1 MAEKILA
8 MRDISKSF
16 VNIEVLHKV
25 DFSLVKGEVH
35 ALVGQNG
42 AGKSTMMKILNGVY
56 TKDSGTITIEGQ
68 ETEYN
73 TTIGARQ
80 YGISM
85 VFQEFSLVPSLP
97 VYQNVFLGKERRDK
111 KIFLDDKKFIQ
122 TTEEILRT
130 LDRNVTI
137 DPKENVENLSIG
149 QQQFVEIA
157 KSLTHNPRIL
167 ILDEPTAS
175 LTHAEI
181 ESLFN
186 VIKEIKK
193 RGISIIYI
201 SHYLRDIFKICDRV
215 TVLRDGRKVFT
226 KALKDTDIEDVIKGM
241 LGKQFNSHAVT
252 KFKAIDRTGVP
263 LLEVRNLTAAKV
275 EKVSF
280 QLWPGEILGIAGLLG
295 SGRTEIFHSFTG
307 ISIKNNGDI
316 RVNGETVKIGSTKDS
331 IELGIS
337 LIPEDRRTQGLIT
350 NFPISENILLPILR
364 KLKRL
369 FFVND
374 REGQRI
380 ATDFMKRFNIK
391 AKDARQ
397 EARFL
402 SGGNQ
407 QKVVVAKG
415 MVSRSKVLLLDDP
428 TFGIDVQSKREI
440 MDIVRDFV
448 TQGNGAIFI
457 SSELEE
463 IAEICDRIL
472 ILKKGAVTQEIDNSK
487 AGGVTEEDLL
497 RMIQ

>member
-1 MAEKILA
+1 MTEKILE
-8 MRDISKSF
+8 MHEISKSF

-25 DFSLVKGEVH
+25 DFSLFKGEVH

-73 TTIGARQ
+73 TPAGARQ

-97 VYQNVFLGKERRDK
+97 VYQNVFLGRERRDK
-111 KIFLDDKKFIQ
+111 KVFLDDKKFIHA
-122 TTEEILRT
+122 TEEILRT

-157 KSLTHNPRIL
+157 KSLSHNPRIL

-181 ESLFN
+181 ESLFS

-215 TVLRDGRKVFT
+215 TVLRDGEKVFT
-226 KALKDTDIEDVIKGM
+226 KPLEDTDIEDVIKGM

-252 KFKAIDRTGVP
+252 KFKTINRSGVP
-263 LLEVRNLTAAKV
+263 LLDVRNLTAARV
-275 EKVSF
+275 EDVSF

-295 SGRTEIFHSFTG
+295 SGRTEIFHAFTG
-307 ISIKNNGDI
+307 INTKNSGDI
-316 RVNGETVKIGSTKDS
+316 RINGETVKIGSTKDS

-350 NFPISENILLPILR
+350 DFPIGENILLPILR
-364 KLKRL
+364 RLKRL

-374 REGQRI
+374 REGRRI
-380 ATDFMKRFNIK
+380 AADFMKKFNIK
-391 AKDARQ
+391 AKDSRQ
-397 EARFL
+397 VAKFL

-415 MVSRSKVLLLDDP
+415 MVSKSKVLLLDDP

-448 TQGNGAIFI
+448 TRGNGAIFI

-472 ILKKGAVTQEIDNSK
+472 ILQKGAVTEEIDNSK
-487 AGGVTEEDLL
+487 AGRVTEEDLL

>member
-1 MAEKILA
+1 MADKILE

-16 VNIEVLHKV
+16 VNIEVLHNV

-68 ETEYN
+68 AKEYS
-73 TTIGARQ
+73 TPAGARQ

-111 KIFLDDKKFIQ
+111 KVFLDDRKFIAS
-122 TTEEILRT
+122 TEEILRT

-137 DPKENVENLSIG
+137 DPRENVENLSIG

-157 KSLTHNPRIL
+157 KSLSHNPRIL

-186 VIKEIKK
+186 VIREIKK

-215 TVLRDGRKVFT
+215 TVLRDGKKVST

-252 KFKAIDRTGVP
+252 KFKTIDRSGIP
-263 LLEVRNLTAAKV
+263 LLDVRNLTAARV
-275 EKVSF
+275 EDVSF

-295 SGRTEIFHSFTG
+295 SGRTEIFHAFIG
-307 ISIKNNGDI
+307 INTKNSGNI
-316 RVNGETVKIGSTKDS
+316 RINGETVKIGSTKDS

-350 NFPISENILLPILR
+350 DFPIGENILLPIL
-364 KLKRL
+364 KRL
-369 FFVND
+369 RRLFLVND
-374 REGQRI
+374 KEGRRI
-380 ATDFMKRFNIK
+380 STDFMKKFNIK
-391 AKDARQ
+391 AKDSRQ
-397 EARFL
+397 EAKFL

-415 MVSRSKVLLLDDP
+415 MVSQSKVLLLDDP

-448 TQGNGAIFI
+448 SRGNGAIFI

-463 IAEICDRIL
+463 MAEICDRIL
-472 ILKKGAVTQEIDNSK
+472 ILKKGAVTQEIENNK
-487 AGGVTEEDLL
+487 GGGVTEEDLL